1 MSKLD
6 QFIENMLL
14 KSWSKLMKVRRR
26 ERDLNSRATR
36 TRDFQSRAIPGYAI
50 SAANRLTSISR
61 LTETVGKGYFLIR
74 IDYIAMVGRTTTP
87 PWLSG
92 IAPHW

>member
-50 SAANRLTSISR
+50 SAANRLTSISC
-61 LTETVGKGYFLIR
+61 LTETVGKAYFLIR
-74 IDYIAMVGRTTTP
+74 IDYIATAGRHGYATM
-87 PWLSG
+87 
-92 IAPHW
+92 A